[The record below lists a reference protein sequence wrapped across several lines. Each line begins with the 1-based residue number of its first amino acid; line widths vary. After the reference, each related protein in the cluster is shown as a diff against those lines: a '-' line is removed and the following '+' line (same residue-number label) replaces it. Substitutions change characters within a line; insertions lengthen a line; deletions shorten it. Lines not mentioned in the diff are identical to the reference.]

1 MQNNLKF
8 QDLTPMKAIEVKE
21 LSKHFGSFTAVDNI
35 TFAVDQGE
43 IFGFLGPN
51 GAGKTTTIRMLC
63 GILKPSSGSGHV
75 AGLDIVRENEKIKAH
90 IGYMSQKF
98 SLYLD
103 LTVEENIAFFA
114 SLYRIDPEKI
124 STAKKRALETA
135 GLMHM
140 SKRLTRDLPGGF
152 KQRLSLACA
161 LMHSPSIVFL
171 DEPTAGVDP
180 LARRSFW
187 DMIYRLK
194 NEERTTVFVTTHY
207 LDEAE
212 HCERI
217 ALIRQGR
224 IAALGSPADLKGR
237 IRDRVMI
244 VQGDPFAGMKRFFE
258 KEPGVTQV
266 IPYGLSLHVFARRDK
281 DPDDLM
287 ARLRSSGIAVSRLEN
302 INPSL
307 EDVFISLSAE

>member
-1 MQNNLKF
+1 
-8 QDLTPMKAIEVKE
+8 MKAIEVKE
-21 LSKHFGSFTAVDNI
+21 LSKYFGSFKAVDDI
-35 TFAVDQGE
+35 TFAVNKGE

-63 GILKPSSGSGHV
+63 GILKPTSGSGHV
-75 AGLDIVRENEKIKAH
+75 AGMDIVRENEKIKAH

-98 SLYLD
+98 SLYPD
-103 LTVEENIAFFA
+103 LTVEENIAFLA
-114 SLYRIDPEKI
+114 SLYRIDPERMNA
-124 STAKKRALETA
+124 AKRRALETS

-140 SKRLTRDLPGGF
+140 RKRLTRDLPGGF

-180 LARRSFW
+180 LARRGFW

-194 NEERTTVFVTTHY
+194 TEDRTTVFVTTHY

-224 IAALGSPADLKGR
+224 IAALGSPADLKS
-237 IRDRVMI
+237 RVHDQVII
-244 VQGDPFAGMKRFFE
+244 VQGNPFAGMKHFFE
-258 KEPGVTQV
+258 TESGITQV
-266 IPYGLSLHVFARRDK
+266 IPYGLSLHVFARGNK
-281 DPDDLM
+281 DPDDLK
-287 ARLRSSGIAVSRLEN
+287 ARLRRSGIAVSRLEK
-302 INPSL
+302 IRPSL

>member
-1 MQNNLKF
+1 
-8 QDLTPMKAIEVKE
+8 MKAIEVKE
-21 LSKHFGSFTAVDNI
+21 LSKHFNRFTAVDNI

-63 GILKPSSGSGHV
+63 GILKPTSGSGHV
-75 AGLDIVRENEKIKAH
+75 AGMDIVRENEKIKAH
-90 IGYMSQKF
+90 IGYMTQKF
-98 SLYLD
+98 SLYQD

-114 SLYRIDPEKI
+114 SIYHIDPEKI
-124 STAKKRALETA
+124 DTAKKRALETA
-135 GLMHM
+135 GLINMKKH
-140 SKRLTRDLPGGF
+140 LTRDLPGGF

-180 LARRSFW
+180 LARRCFW
-187 DMIYRLK
+187 DIIYRLK
-194 NEERTTVFVTTHY
+194 NEEHTTVFVTTHY

-224 IAALGSPADLKGR
+224 IAALGSPADLKSR
-237 IRDRVMI
+237 VRDRVMV
-244 VQGDPFAGMKRFFE
+244 VQGNPFASMKHFFE
-258 KEPGVTQV
+258 KEPGITQV
-266 IPYGLSLHVFARRDK
+266 IPYGLSLHVFTRDDK
-281 DPDDLM
+281 DPDDLK
-287 ARLRSSGIAVSRLEN
+287 AGLHRSGVTVSRLED
-302 INPSL
+302 ISPSL
-307 EDVFISLSAE
+307 EDVFISLSSE